1 VKKIWLFFLFLIITA
16 FLFADRV
23 EISENSNREL
33 FEYVSYGIGSTEVNF
48 ALDGYEIETVK
59 NEGIEYQKISY
70 WNEGEFI
77 EIGKPALPRFSRLIA
92 IPDAG
97 NVEFDV
103 IYTEE
108 EIIRNVNVFPSQN
121 LQSESQPADNEFM
134 IDEAFYNRGEVFPG
148 KVVEVGEP
156 AIMRDFRVVN
166 VTINPFQYNPR
177 TRELRIVTN
186 VDIAINTSGTTGE
199 NIKQTD
205 RKLSRFFEP
214 MYQSTILNYESINIR
229 EDGFQQPCYLFVHP
243 NDATIATTLSTLVDW
258 KHQKG
263 FEVHTASTAET
274 GTTKEQ
280 IKSYIQNAYNTWEN
294 PPEFICLVGDA
305 SGSFTIPTWFE
316 YWSGYN
322 GEGDHPYTQLEGSD
336 ILPDAFIGRLSF
348 NTYTEFQTII
358 AKILNYE
365 KMPFMGQTDWY
376 ESVLL
381 VGDTS
386 PTGQSVVITNKYIKE
401 LMLAA
406 NNDYTFTELYGSQPS
421 VYSMT
426 SAVNNGVSF
435 FNYRG
440 WIGMSDWTNSTTY
453 SLNNGFMLPVV
464 VTLTCGTGNFYNTT
478 GRTEVF
484 LNAGSPSIPK
494 GGIAAIGTA
503 TSGTHTRY
511 NNPIS
516 SGIYFGIFVEQ
527 TYNMGGALARG
538 KLNLYNCF
546 PDNPNN
552 CVEIYS
558 YWNNLMG
565 DPGMEVWTGVPQEMV
580 VNYDTQVAVGTN
592 YLEVIVED
600 TNGLPLENAWVTAL
614 MGSDDIFATGY
625 TDAEGMIILPID
637 AQIPGSVNLTVTKHN
652 YIPHLGNFDIGNTDR
667 FVNVFALNI
676 DDDTSGSSA
685 GNGDGIVNPGENI
698 ELGVSL
704 KNFGT
709 STANSVTAT
718 ISTQDDFI
726 TITDATEDYGNI
738 APGASVYSSDD
749 FDFSVDNDVLG
760 GTEIKLDILIE
771 DALANQWTDVIY
783 ILVEGANLYVTEYAV
798 IGDPNGI
805 LDPGETVELE
815 VTLENIGTVGAL
827 GISGILSSPNNYI
840 VIDDAD
846 GYFGD
851 VSAGG
856 QASNSSNRFVVTA
869 NAQVI
874 PGSQFTMELE
884 LNNAQGYNNIVSFPI
899 NVGTVSITDPLGP
912 DAYGYYCYDD
922 GDINYYN
929 VPVYNWIEIDP
940 NYGGSG
946 NLIPLTDNGEN
957 QDDVE
962 IISIP
967 FLFRFY
973 GQEYNEIS
981 VCSNGWIAMSQTEQ
995 TTFRNW
1001 PMPGP
1006 MGPSPMIAPFWDD
1019 LYLGGGNAYCYYD
1032 SGGHYFI
1039 IEWSRMKNRYDNSLE
1054 TFEVILYDSNYYP
1067 TSLNDGEIKI
1077 QYHTVNN
1084 VDQGAQY
1091 TGGHYA
1097 TVGIE
1102 NDNATIGLGYTY
1114 NNDYPTAAKI
1124 LEDEMALLF
1133 TGPPVPFEEPFL
1145 VLGGLIINDSNGNG
1159 QIDYAEDIGLGVM
1172 LNNLGENPATGVSA
1186 IISTTD
1192 PYITLTQDTAN
1203 YNTISGGG
1211 SGTNITDFELTIA
1224 EDCPDGHIAFF
1235 EIAVTSNEDNWDL
1248 NFTLLLNAPEIGF
1261 VSVFVDDGQ
1270 NNILDPGETAELLVS
1285 FENAGGSAGYNVES
1299 LISSSDPYIILN
1311 SVNYSFGTFSS
1322 GAIATAIYN
1331 ITASASA
1338 PVGHTVMIEWEI
1350 AGDFSYIN
1358 NGEFGIAIS
1367 QIPVMIEEH
1376 FNTFPPTGWTTT
1388 STSGQI
1394 NWGGNNSNN
1403 AGGTAPE
1410 ARFYW
1415 TPSTTAVQRLITMP
1429 INTIGSSTLDLEF
1442 KHYISHFSG
1451 AYDIRLET
1459 TSDGTNWNTVQS
1471 WPAANLPATT
1481 ENIIIDNDDV
1491 GSTIFQLAWVFDG
1504 NSFNI
1509 NYWYVDDVYIES
1521 GTPQNMGYLDGEVT
1535 LSGGTGNIQDVEI
1548 VAGSFM
1554 THPDAN
1560 GDYLIPLVPGTY
1572 DVTASLAGYETITVN
1587 DVSIVANQTTIVDFE
1602 LTYLEI
1608 PVNLSATAISNDVN
1622 LEWEMPEAMDIG
1634 RQILEP
1640 RRAAL
1645 KIDRVRQRNTETN
1658 ENIDSVTRS
1667 LTGFKVYR
1675 NGAEIA
1681 EITDPGTM
1689 TYYDEFLNAG
1699 DYSYYVT
1706 AVYDGMNESLPS
1718 NTEEIT
1724 IILAPPTQLSA
1735 LSQPPDIVLDWVAP
1749 EEGRNLT
1756 GYRVYRDGEEV
1767 AEVIDVTYTDEN
1779 VPNGN
1784 YTYYVTAVYGSY
1796 ESEPSNEVTLEHTEV
1811 DLNIVPLTT
1820 YLKGNHPNPFNPE
1833 TRISFALSSASE
1845 TVVQIYNIRGE
1856 NVRTLINEQLDAGH
1870 HSVIWNGTDD
1880 NDRSVASG
1888 IYFYKFKTDNF
1899 NETRKMLLLK

>member
-1 VKKIWLFFLFLIITA
+1 MKKILVFFVFLIITV
-16 FLFADRV
+16 FLFADRID
-23 EISENSNREL
+23 ISKNSNQEL
-33 FEYVSYGIGSTEVNF
+33 FDHVSYGIGSTEINF
-48 ALDGYEIETVK
+48 TLDGYEIETIDV
-59 NEGIEYQKISY
+59 EGIEYKKISY

-97 NVEFDV
+97 NVEFDI

-108 EIIRNVNVFPSQN
+108 DIIRNVNIFPRQN
-121 LQSESQPADNEFM
+121 LQSESQPSDNEFM
-134 IDEAFYNRGEVFPG
+134 IDEAFYTNGDVFPG
-148 KVVEVGEP
+148 RIVEIGEP
-156 AIMRDFRVVN
+156 AIMRDFRIVN
-166 VTINPFQYNPR
+166 VTINPFQYDPQ
-177 TRELRIVTN
+177 TKTLRIVKN
-186 VDIAINTSGTTGE
+186 VDIVVNTSGTKGE
-199 NIKQTD
+199 NIKQSNK
-205 RKLSRFFEP
+205 KLSRFFEP
-214 MYQSTILNYESINIR
+214 MYQSTILNYESLNNR
-229 EDGFQQPCYLFVHP
+229 EDGFQQPCYLFIYP
-243 NDATIATTLSTLVDW
+243 DDATIATTLSDLVDW

-263 FEVHTASTAET
+263 FEVHVQEFTSGTSFYTIKAFIQTA
-274 GTTKEQ
+274 
-280 IKSYIQNAYNTWEN
+280 YDTWEN
-294 PPEFICLVGDA
+294 PPEFICIVGDA
-305 SGSFTIPTWFE
+305 GGSYNIPTDHM
-316 YWSGYN
+316 GY
-322 GEGDHPYTQLEGSD
+322 GEGDQGYVRLEGND
-336 ILPDAFIGRLSF
+336 ILADAFVGRLSIASNF
-348 NTYTEFQTII
+348 NLQTII
-358 AKILNYE
+358 FKILNYE
-365 KMPFMGQTDWY
+365 KIPYMSQTAWY
-376 ESVLL
+376 NKALL
-381 VGDTS
+381 VGDPTTS
-386 PTGQSVVITNKYIKE
+386 SGISPKYTKQAIKE
-401 LMLAA
+401 MI
-406 NNDYTFTELYGSQPS
+406 NYTHPDMNCIE
-421 VYSMT
+421 VYSGSFVSQMT
-426 SAVNNGVSF
+426 SNLNSGVSY

-440 WIGMSDWTNSTTY
+440 YWGMSGWNTSHINSL
-453 SLNNGFMLPVV
+453 SNGYMMPFAVA
-464 VTLTCGTGNFYNTT
+464 LTCGTGDFEGYTDCIS
-478 GRTEVF
+478 EAF
-484 LNAGSPSIPK
+484 LKVGSPGSPK
-494 GGIAAIGTA
+494 GAIGAICTA
-503 TSGTHTRY
+503 TLSTHTCF
-511 NNPIS
+511 NNCVDA
-516 SGIYFGIFVEQ
+516 GIYYGIFADGI
-527 TYNMGGALARG
+527 YHMGGALNRG
-538 KLNLYNCF
+538 KLNLYLNY
-546 PDNPNN
+546 PQNPANAVYN
-552 CVEIYS
+552 FS

-565 DPGMEVWTGVPQEMV
+565 DPGLELWTSVPQDMV

-592 YLEVIVED
+592 YLEVIVES

-625 TDAEGMIILPID
+625 TDTEGMIILPID
-637 AQIPGSVNLTVTKHN
+637 AQMPGSVNLTVTKHN
-652 YIPHLGNFDIGNTDR
+652 YIPHIGNFDIGNTDR

-676 DDDTSGSSA
+676 DDDTSGSSS

-718 ISTQDDFI
+718 IFTQDDFI

-783 ILVEGANLYVTEYAV
+783 IPVEGANLYAIDYTV

-815 VTLENIGTVGAL
+815 VTLENLGTVAAN

-851 VSAGG
+851 ISAGG
-856 QASNSSNRFVVTA
+856 QASNSSNRFMVTA

-874 PGSQFTMELE
+874 PGSQFILELE

-899 NVGTVSITDPLGP
+899 NVGTVSITDPVGP

-922 GDINYYN
+922 GDIDYYN
-929 VPVYNWIEIDP
+929 VPVYDWVEINP
-940 NYGGSG
+940 ALGGSG
-946 NLIPLTDNGEN
+946 TNLNLYDNGNSGDTE
-957 QDDVE
+957 D
-962 IISIP
+962 ISLPIT
-967 FLFRFY
+967 FRFY
-973 GQEYNEIS
+973 GEEYSTIT
-981 VCSNGWIAMSQTEQ
+981 VCSNGWIAPGHTDMAS
-995 TTFRNW
+995 FMNW
-1001 PMPGP
+1001 NIPGP
-1006 MGPSPMIAPFWDD
+1006 LGPSPMIAPFWDD
-1019 LYLGGGNAYCYYD
+1019 LKVTTGDVFWYYD
-1032 SGGHYFI
+1032 NAQHYVV
-1039 IEWSRMKNRYDNSLE
+1039 IEWDHAQNEYNNAEE
-1054 TFEVILYDSNYYP
+1054 TFQVLLYDSNYYP
-1067 TSLNDGEIKI
+1067 TSTGDSEIKV
-1077 QYHTVNN
+1077 QYKVVNN
-1084 VDQGAQY
+1084 VDQGNYPSQH
-1091 TGGHYA
+1091 GQYA
-1097 TVGIE
+1097 TVGLE
-1102 NDNATIGLGYTY
+1102 DHSGTIGLEYTF
-1114 NNDYPTAAKI
+1114 NNSYPTAAKT
-1124 LEDEMALLF
+1124 LQNEMALLF
-1133 TGPPVPFEEPFL
+1133 TGPPIPFEEPFL

-1159 QIDYAEDIGLGVM
+1159 QIDYAEDIGLGVT

-1192 PYITLTQDTAN
+1192 PYITLTQDTSN

-1224 EDCPDGHIAFF
+1224 ENCPDGHIAFF

-1248 NFTLLLNAPEIGF
+1248 NFTLLLNAPEIDF
-1261 VSVFVDDGQ
+1261 VSVFVNDGQ
-1270 NNILDPGETAELLVS
+1270 NNILDPGETVDLLVS

-1299 LISSSDPYIILN
+1299 LITSSDPYITLN

-1331 ITASASA
+1331 VTASASA
-1338 PVGHTVMIEWEI
+1338 PVGHIVIIEWEI
-1350 AGDFSYIN
+1350 TGDFSYTN
-1358 NGEFGIAIS
+1358 NGEFGVAIS
-1367 QIPVMIEEH
+1367 QIPVMVEEH
-1376 FNTFPPTGWTTT
+1376 FNTFPPTSWTTT
-1388 STSGQI
+1388 STSAYI
-1394 NWGGNNSNN
+1394 NWAGSSSNY

-1415 TPSTTAVQRLITMP
+1415 LPSTTAVQRLITMS

-1442 KHYISHFSG
+1442 KHHISHYSG

-1491 GSTIFQLAWVFDG
+1491 GSSTFQLAFTFDG

-1521 GTPQNMGYLDGEVT
+1521 GTPQNMGYLEGEVT

-1587 DVSIVANQTTIVDFE
+1587 DVSILPNQTTTVDFE

-1608 PVNLSATAISNDVN
+1608 PVNLSAIAVSNDVT
-1622 LEWEMPEAMDIG
+1622 LEWGMPESTDIG
-1634 RQILEP
+1634 RQTLEP
-1640 RRAAL
+1640 CKVAL
-1645 KIDRVRQRNTETN
+1645 ISDRVRQRNTETTK
-1658 ENIDSVTRS
+1658 NIDSITRS

-1675 NGAEIA
+1675 NGAEIT
-1681 EITDPGTM
+1681 EITNPATM
-1689 TYYDEFLNAG
+1689 TYFDEFLNAG
-1699 DYSYYVT
+1699 NYSYYVT

-1724 IILAPPTQLSA
+1724 IILVPPTQLSA
-1735 LSQPPDIVLDWVAP
+1735 SSEPPDIVLDWVAP

-1756 GYRVYRDGEEV
+1756 GYRVYRNGVEI
-1767 AEVIDVTYTDEN
+1767 AEVTIVTYTDEN

-1784 YTYYVTAVYGSY
+1784 YTYYVTAVYGNY

-1811 DLNIVPLTT
+1811 DLNIIPLIT
-1820 YLKGNHPNPFNPE
+1820 YLKGNYPNPFNPE
-1833 TRISFALSSASE
+1833 TRISFALSSASR
-1845 TVVQIYNIRGE
+1845 TVIQIFNIKGE
-1856 NVRTLINEQLDAGH
+1856 KVRTLMNEQLDAGH

-1880 NDRSVASG
+1880 SGRNVASG
-1888 IYFYKFKTDNF
+1888 IYFYKFKTDKF
-1899 NETRKMLLLK
+1899 NKTKKMLLLK